1 MATRVSGAHDR
12 LELEPHLATEL
23 ATKNG
28 TDAMVASSLDADV
41 ARETAWYPRRPSRV
55 VADAANL

>member
-12 LELEPHLATEL
+12 LELDAPLATEL
-23 ATKNG
+23 AKTNG
-28 TDAMVASSLDADV
+28 IDAIVASSLDADA

-55 VADAANL
+55 AAAANL